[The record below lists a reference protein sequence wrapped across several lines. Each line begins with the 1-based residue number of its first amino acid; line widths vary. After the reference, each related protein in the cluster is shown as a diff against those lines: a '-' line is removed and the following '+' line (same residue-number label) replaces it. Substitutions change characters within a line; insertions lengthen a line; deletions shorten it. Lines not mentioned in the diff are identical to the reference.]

1 MRRRKSNK
9 KALALL
15 VSVILL
21 VTVVVGA
28 TLAYLV
34 DVKGPIENTFT
45 PSNVTVEVN
54 EEFDGKEKKD
64 VSIKNTGDTAA
75 YIRAAVIVTWQ
86 NADGE
91 VLGQKPVEGTDYSIT
106 YNLNAQ
112 TAPKGKWVK
121 NGDYY
126 YWNQPVAAGE
136 NTGILINEIKLEDGI
151 TPPTGYFLC
160 VEIIASGIQSDG
172 TKDNTKAVVDAWG
185 IDPSTLS

>member
-15 VSVILL
+15 VSVVLL
-21 VTVVVGA
+21 VTVAVGA

-34 DVKGPIENTFT
+34 DVKGPIKNTFT
-45 PSNVTVEVN
+45 PSKVTVEVN
-54 EEFDGKEKKD
+54 EDFNGREKKD

-91 VLGQKPVEGTDYSIT
+91 VLGQKPVEGTDYTIN
-106 YNLNAQ
+106 YNLTAQ
-112 TAPKGKWVK
+112 TAPEGKWVK

-136 NTGILINEIKLEDGI
+136 NTGILITSASPVAAQVPD
-151 TPPTGYFLC
+151 GYFLC
-160 VEIIASGIQSDG
+160 VEIIASGIQSVGSNG
-172 TKDNTKAVVDAWG
+172 TKDAVVDAWG
-185 IDPSTLS
+185 IDPSNLS

>member
-91 VLGQKPVEGTDYSIT
+91 VLGQKPVEGTDYTTFTSD
-106 YNLNAQ
+106 N
-112 TAPKGKWVK
+112 GWV
-121 NGDYY
+121 NHTDGYY
-126 YWNQPVAAGE
+126 YWTKPVDPGK
-136 NTGILINEIKLEDGI
+136 NTGILIKEIKLKDGV
-151 TPPTGYFLC
+151 TPPSGYFLC

-172 TKDNTKAVVDAWG
+172 TKEGTKAVVDAWG